1 MTGNVNKINK
11 IVIAF
16 LKENTNDQKNEEL
29 WMSNDI
35 QKQVK
40 SFCIS
45 TSNGHKK
52 KDPNAPKRG
61 KSAYLFFCSD
71 NREKVKS
78 KLGKDAKA
86 TDITREL
93 GIRWNALKISSKSAD
108 KKSLSGYEKE
118 AEHDRNRYEQEK
130 ESYVPP
136 VQSFTPKRRVKKEQN
151 VPKRAKSA
159 YLYFCTDKRD
169 EVKAS
174 DPSLKATEITSRLGE
189 MWNKLKSDKN
199 RVDELVVYEKM
210 ANDDKSRYELEKS
223 ENKKSVTTR
232 KDSNDSELV
241 DESEKNKPSVK
252 SQNGYQLF
260 CTEKRA
266 EMKESK
272 PNAKASEI
280 TKKLSVA
287 WKALN
292 KDEQN
297 KWKNTVVTK

>member
-16 LKENTNDQKNEEL
+16 LKENTNDEKIEEL
-29 WMSNDI
+29 WMSSDI

-40 SFCIS
+40 SFCVS
-45 TSNGHKK
+45 TSNVHKK

-93 GIRWNALKISSKSAD
+93 GLRWNALKTSSKSVD
-108 KKSLSGYEKE
+108 KKSLASYEKA
-118 AEHDRNRYEQEK
+118 AEDDRNRYEQEK
-130 ESYVPP
+130 ESYVP
-136 VQSFTPKRRVKKEQN
+136 VEDFTPKQRRGKKEQN
-151 VPKRAKSA
+151 GPKRAKSA
-159 YLYFCTDKRD
+159 YLYFCNEKRD
-169 EVKAS
+169 EIKAS
-174 DPSLKATEITSRLGE
+174 DPSLKATDITSRLGE

-199 RVDELVVYEKM
+199 RVDELAVYEKM
-210 ANDDKSRYELEKS
+210 ANEDKARYDSEKS
-223 ENKKSVTTR
+223 ENKSVNTKKKS
-232 KDSNDSELV
+232 KDSELV
-241 DESEKNKPSVK
+241 DESEKIKPSVK
-252 SQNGYQLF
+252 NQNGYQLF
-260 CTEKRA
+260 CVEKRA
-266 EMKESK
+266 EMKDSN

-287 WKALN
+287 WKALS

-297 KWKNTVVTK
+297 KWKNTVVAK

>member
-16 LKENTNDQKNEEL
+16 LKENTNDEKIEEL

-40 SFCIS
+40 SFCVS
-45 TSNGHKK
+45 TSNAQHKK
-52 KDPNAPKRG
+52 KDPNSPKRG

-93 GIRWNALKISSKSAD
+93 GLRWNALKTSSKSVD
-108 KKSLSGYEKE
+108 KKSLASYEKA
-118 AEHDRNRYEQEK
+118 AEDDRNRYEQEK

-136 VQSFTPKRRVKKEQN
+136 VEDFTPKRRGKKEQN
-151 VPKRAKSA
+151 GPKRAKSA
-159 YLYFCTDKRD
+159 YLYFCTEKRD

-174 DPSLKATEITSRLGE
+174 DPSLKATDITSRLGE

-199 RVDELVVYEKM
+199 RVDELAVYEKM
-210 ANDDKSRYELEKS
+210 AKEDKTRYESEKS
-223 ENKKSVTTR
+223 EKI
-232 KDSNDSELV
+232 
-241 DESEKNKPSVK
+241 KPSVK
-252 SQNGYQLF
+252 NQNGYQLF
-260 CTEKRA
+260 CAEKRA
-266 EMKESK
+266 EMKDSN
-272 PNAKASEI
+272 PNAKASDI
-280 TKKLSVA
+280 TKKLSAA
-287 WKALN
+287 WKALS

-297 KWKNTVVTK
+297 KWKNTVVAK